1 MTRDA
6 PAGARPRLLRDS
18 PFSYACAACGRCCRH
33 YLIRVNPYEVMQ
45 LARHLGLSTTAFIA
59 QYVGIDSTL
68 IHNADDTCVFLGPR
82 GCGVHP
88 ARPMVCRLYP
98 LGRHLSG
105 DGEEHFS
112 PMTPHPESAGVHG
125 TEGSV
130 GDYLR
135 GQGAL
140 PFLDAADRYMSLFR
154 QYYRTLAD
162 AAEKGV
168 LSPDPG
174 GESASNIPDLL
185 DPEKAVASLFPGRSL
200 AGLDPEGGMALHIE
214 ALTVWLAQF
223 HAEEKRNE
231 QEV

>member
-1 MTRDA
+1 MSSADA
-6 PAGARPRLLRDS
+6 APRLLWDS
-18 PFSYACAACGRCCRH
+18 PFSYACAACSRCCRH

-59 QYVGIDSTL
+59 QYVGSNSAL
-68 IHNADDTCVFLGPR
+68 IHNVDDTCIFLGPQ

-105 DGEEHFS
+105 DGEEHFA
-112 PMTPHPESAGVHG
+112 PMAPHPESAGVYG
-125 TEGSV
+125 TAGSV

-140 PFLDAADRYMSLFR
+140 PYLDAADRYMSLF
-154 QYYRTLAD
+154 QQFYRTLAN
-162 AAEKGV
+162 AAEQGMV
-168 LSPDPG
+168 LPPPEDG
-174 GESASNIPDLL
+174 QGMEIPDLL
-185 DPEKAVASLFPGRSL
+185 DPEKAIASLFPGRSL

-214 ALTVWLAQF
+214 ALSAWLAQF

-231 QEV
+231 QED